1 MSVNADHEAG
11 QANTQPEAE
20 YSDQRARDMWLHED
34 QLINHRIQWLCITQ
48 GLLFTAYSLSFQ
60 LPDAVHKTNTS
71 FKDFITVL
79 PAAGVW
85 ISLLALT
92 GILSAVAAMVVVYVR
107 SPWKR
112 PGVSWPATVGGLVCA
127 IGIPIMFSFVWL
139 KVMKMSVPTF
149 FKESVGTF
157 AQLLF

>member
-11 QANTQPEAE
+11 QTDIRPEAE
-20 YSDQRARDMWLHED
+20 YSDQRARDMWVHED

-60 LPDAVHKTNTS
+60 LPEAVHNTNAS
-71 FKDFITVL
+71 FQDFITVL

-85 ISLLALT
+85 ISLLALA
-92 GILSAVAAMVVVYVR
+92 GILSAVMAMGFVYVR

-112 PGVSWPATVGGLVCA
+112 PGVTWTATVGGLVCA

-149 FKESVGTF
+149 LRET
-157 AQLLF
+157 AATLTELLY